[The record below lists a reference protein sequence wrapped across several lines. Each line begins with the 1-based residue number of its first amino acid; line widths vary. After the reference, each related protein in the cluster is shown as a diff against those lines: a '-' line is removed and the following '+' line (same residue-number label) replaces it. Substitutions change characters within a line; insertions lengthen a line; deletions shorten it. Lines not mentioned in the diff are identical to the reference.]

1 MGYWGAGLYAND
13 TGADVRD
20 AYMTALQDGLD
31 DETSWEKVQE
41 KFREYIGTDEEPL
54 FWYAAADTQWRLGRL
69 RPEVKAKAMEWLER
83 QGGLELWVEST
94 SKGKGWIKTMQQLRQ
109 RLESPMPKWK
119 KVTKPKEINQDPWK
133 LHDVYAYQFHTE
145 ESKEN
150 GTFGKYILLQKI
162 GAGYN
167 AKAYDYGMSVQIFDR
182 LFDELPTIDEVYRN
196 RILPF
201 DFPNRNNISADVP
214 SKWPKWPQLGK
225 KKDPIWMNTTILSH
239 STRGYPKKWLTYLGN
254 TEGPE
259 NKMKTV
265 QAVMWCHLEIA
276 FPKFQNLWK
285 NEQYESLGNGI
296 FDYWPKR

>member
-20 AYMTALQDGLD
+20 AYMKELQDGLD

-41 KFREYIGTDEEPL
+41 KFGEYIGTDEEPL

-83 QGGLELWVEST
+83 QGGLELWTESA

-109 RLESPMPKWK
+109 RLERPMPKGK

-162 GAGYN
+162 GVGDRSRYGD
-167 AKAYDYGMSVQIFDR
+167 DYGMVVQIFEK
-182 LFDELPTIDEVYRN
+182 LFDELPMIDDIFKY
-196 RILPF
+196 RILPTVRP
-201 DFPNRNNISADVP
+201 DRISSSVR
-214 SKWPKWPQLGK
+214 SGK
-225 KKDPIWMNTTILSH
+225 KMEYAIRTNALLLAH
-239 STRGYPKKWLTYLGN
+239 STRGYPRKWLTFLGRIK
-254 TEGPE
+254 GPQNSMDNHQILMWWDLE
-259 NKMKTV
+259 N
-265 QAVMWCHLEIA
+265 A
-276 FPKFQNLWK
+276 FCEYYNLWK

-296 FDYWPKR
+296 FDYCPKR